1 MKLSYRARRTWHRV
15 GIAALAI
22 AVLAALMIFVWTV
35 WLGRYVVYTRDGAT
49 LDFNSSAE
57 MIDGVVAQEPPTQE
71 TVSVV
76 YQRRRGRHR
85 HRLGNDPAERLL
97 HQRL

>member
-57 MIDGVVAQEPPTQE
+57 MIARCEDSTPL
-71 TVSVV
+71 
-76 YQRRRGRHR
+76 GRP
-85 HRLGNDPAERLL
+85 LVPEV
-97 HQRL
+97 

>member
-35 WLGRYVVYTRDGAT
+35 WLGR
-49 LDFNSSAE
+49 
-57 MIDGVVAQEPPTQE
+57 
-71 TVSVV
+71 
-76 YQRRRGRHR
+76 
-85 HRLGNDPAERLL
+85 
-97 HQRL
+97 